1 MLAKCHPDTVPGG
14 NSHFGMAESDSRAV
28 TNVNRPEIDWGAAYA
43 QHRRWLQTV
52 IRNRLGDESAV
63 EDVLQE
69 VGLAATKSSNKPDDS
84 EMVAPW
90 LYRVAIKQ
98 CLFYRRTRGRR
109 RRFEDEFE
117 TEQQRRGLSDTQQP
131 LDWLLDRER
140 FIALRQALNELSELD
155 REILL
160 LKYTEGWT
168 YKDLAKHLGVT
179 PHAIEHR
186 LIKSKQRLRRQL
198 NAAGVES

>member
-1 MLAKCHPDTVPGG
+1 
-14 NSHFGMAESDSRAV
+14 MAESDSRAV
-28 TNVNRPEIDWGAAYA
+28 ANVNRPEIDWGVAYA

-69 VGLAATKSSNKPDDS
+69 VGLAATKSSNKPVDP

-90 LYRVAIKQ
+90 LYRVAVKQ

-109 RRFEDEFE
+109 RRFENEFE
-117 TEQQRRGLSDTQQP
+117 TEQQRRGLLDRQEP
-131 LDWLLDRER
+131 VDWLLDRER
-140 FIALRQALNELSELD
+140 FAALRDALNDLSELD

-160 LKYTEGWT
+160 LKYTECWT
-168 YKDLAKHLGVT
+168 YKDLARHLGVST
-179 PHAIEHR
+179 HAIEHR

-198 NAAGVES
+198 TAVGVDH